1 MKPKFYCLFSFTFNL
16 ILDHINGHR
25 IKISFLFVFILD
37 FKEVLLFF
45 LLRFKT
51 ITRNPYFAP
60 NKTTTTKS
68 FEQKRTLIVDQIK
81 SINKKKERNQLRLAN
96 HHQLLLLFKLF
107 RLFDSRSL
115 LLSSD
120 AYIYSV
126 CFQAIFCQYFSLT
139 HCF

>member
-1 MKPKFYCLFSFTFNL
+1 MAIESKFLFC
-16 ILDHINGHR
+16 
-25 IKISFLFVFILD
+25 FVFILD

-60 NKTTTTKS
+60 NKTTTRKS

-81 SINKKKERNQLRLAN
+81 SINKKKKETNSGSQIIINCCCCSNFFGYLIHDHYYYRQTRI
-96 HHQLLLLFKLF
+96 
-107 RLFDSRSL
+107 
-115 LLSSD
+115 
-120 AYIYSV
+120 YIV

>member
-81 SINKKKERNQLRLAN
+81 SINKKRNQLRLAN
-96 HHQLLLLFKLF
+96 HHRLLLLFKLF
-107 RLFDSRSL
+107 RFLIHDHYYYRQTRL
-115 LLSSD
+115 
-120 AYIYSV
+120 YIV